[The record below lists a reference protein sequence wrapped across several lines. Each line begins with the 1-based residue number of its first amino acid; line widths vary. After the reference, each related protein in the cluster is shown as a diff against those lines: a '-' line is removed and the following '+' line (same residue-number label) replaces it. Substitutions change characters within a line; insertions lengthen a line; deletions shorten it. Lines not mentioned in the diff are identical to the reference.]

1 MKAKVVKNGN
11 VNVEPL
17 KVNEYIE
24 QQKQKALLRQEV
36 REELIPIIRN
46 ELAQEVRKEVEIQ
59 VRLEYDQKLANILT
73 PKDKGRLNSFQY
85 IDLVLSVVALELGVT
100 VTDMKGRSR
109 KDMLPDA
116 RHVYCYLMKLANDNM
131 TIQRTSLE
139 VIGRVINLDHST
151 VIHGARKVKNIMET
165 DKAFRCLVE
174 QIIKSINDK
183 LHESK

>member
-11 VNVEPL
+11 VNIEPL

-36 REELIPIIRN
+36 REELIPIIRQ
-46 ELAQEVRKEVEIQ
+46 ELISELRKEVEIQ
-59 VRLEYDQKLANILT
+59 VRLEYDQKLADILS
-73 PKDKGRLNSFQY
+73 PSDKNKYSAYQY
-85 IDLVLSVVALELGVT
+85 IDLVLSVIASSFNVT
-100 VTDMKGRSR
+100 IADIKGKSR
-109 KDMLPDA
+109 KNCLPDA
-116 RHVYCYLMKLANDNM
+116 RHIYCFIVKQAHDNRKIAKA
-131 TIQRTSLE
+131 TLE
-139 VIGRVINLDHST
+139 LIGDVINKDHAT
-151 VIHGARKVKNIMET
+151 VIHGYRKVRNIMET